1 MLRVLGLDWSGFS
14 VMGSYLVTI
23 VDQAEIP
30 LNPFEVSATLS
41 VIRILLA
48 VLTLFYISRVRIKL
62 IYVATSSILRYFAK
76 INYHSKGEFHPAQ
89 RYTFCPVSFGA
100 WIVVLRLSMGQSLS
114 ITIFGEILTSW
125 MSMAGMVLVYTG
137 YSLGM
142 AQVGEISIDSTTVIA
157 LVLLT

>member
-62 IYVATSSILRYFAK
+62 IYVATSSILRYLTK
-76 INYHSKGEFHPAQ
+76 INYHSKGKFHPAQ
-89 RYTFCPVSFGA
+89 RYTFCPFSFGA
-100 WIVVLRLSMGQSLS
+100 WIVVVRLSMGQNFSV
-114 ITIFGEILTSW
+114 TIFGEILTSW

-142 AQVGEISIDSTTVIA
+142 AQVGKISIN
-157 LVLLT
+157 